1 MATLATTPSAV
12 RPRVPLLPVTS
23 GVALV
28 VAGLA
33 LGETLTH
40 EGARETGEL
49 SLDVTISHAHDGVL
63 TAVARVL
70 DVVASPIVGPI
81 LVALACLV
89 LWLRGRTAPAVAL
102 GTMTA
107 FGWLAASAAKVILHR
122 ARPAMQA
129 VHALVHETAA
139 DSCPSGHTAF
149 AASLVAGS
157 LLALA
162 LAGRSTRLAWLIG
175 VPFVVAVA
183 ASRLYLGAHFLGD
196 VVTSIVLA
204 VGLALA
210 AGPFVLTLARRVEAR
225 RHA

>member
-1 MATLATTPSAV
+1 MATLATAPSTV
-12 RPRVPLLPVTS
+12 RPRVPLLPVAF
-23 GVALV
+23 GGALV

-49 SLDVTISHAHDGVL
+49 SLDVAISNAHDGVL
-63 TAVARVL
+63 TAIARVL
-70 DVVASPIVGPI
+70 DVGASPVVGPI
-81 LVALACLV
+81 LVALACLA
-89 LWLRGRTAPAVAL
+89 LWVRRRTAPAVAL
-102 GTMTA
+102 ATMTA
-107 FGWLAASAAKVILHR
+107 FGWLAASAAKLILHR
-122 ARPAMQA
+122 DRPPMQT

-157 LLALA
+157 VLALA
-162 LAGRSTRLAWLIG
+162 LAGRSTRLAWLVG
-175 VPFVVAVA
+175 VPFVIVVA

-196 VVTSIVLA
+196 VVTSVVL
-204 VGLALA
+204 VTGLALA
-210 AGPFVLTLARRVEAR
+210 AAPFVLTLALRVEAR